1 MTAGYSL
8 PGVKTNRINSG
19 ANSRPLV
26 GMVNVGIIAEGDGGA
41 AVEAKT
47 EVRATSGVV
56 DFVDTLMTDT
66 TDVKYK
72 GYSFS
77 KNVDYT
83 VAAGAINWVA
93 TSVLDVPYLRTV
105 ASEVNANNF
114 PVGTKLYYKITA
126 IKTITSPS
134 TLGETTASN
143 EVSITMAA
151 AQAVR
156 LTWIGVSQAEGYRI
170 YRGTVAGAETYLTE
184 VLGEVTTWLDQNVY
198 VPTAVTVPA
207 ANTATRMPPLSLAGT
222 AGSWTGALVAVPA
235 TTAAT
240 MQAIDLGIVTLSMD
254 GATDVIV
261 SGMTFTA
268 ITTGSATIALNDC
281 AAFLQDY
288 IGNATGTAATYA
300 SGDSSVNSQNIH
312 DLTDAVVAIGSDN
325 LAINGNFAL
334 NGYKWT
340 LGAGWAITALSKK
353 ATATASSATLA
364 HTLAGTANSYR
375 LTYTLS
381 GVTAGTLT
389 ASIGG
394 TSGTAKSANG
404 TYTEVLLGA
413 GATVLTFTAAAFTG
427 SISDISV
434 QRIYQTAIVDLTTC
448 ITMAAVATKL
458 QTAVNLVTS
467 AAYTF
472 SYANGIMTVTSPIL
486 GNNSRISIETPTAGT
501 NIALANYLDFVHGAE
516 KRGLASA
523 ATVTYNSTTT
533 KFKAT
538 SATTGTSSTMVMKVT
553 AVPGSMTDV
562 FATGKFEFV
571 GGVAASG
578 TVGTP
583 VTYDINAVISGANY
597 FIPTLCFTPQE
608 VADMCG
614 QGSDLYAQAAK
625 VMLPPPLGNGGKMV
639 TACAVPSM
647 SRTTAAAAMA
657 EMGKVDMDILIVMTD
672 DLDIGRD
679 MKSHVL
685 YFSAAAQKKERC
697 CLIAAK
703 RTLTKAQ
710 LATFAAELN
719 SKSVGLVFDNY
730 STDDFIPAVIA
741 GTAAAQPDRATSV
754 INSALI
760 VPGYNATQIF
770 DSESAIEYLCGS
782 GVMMVAKNPALG
794 DLFCVRDD
802 IMTGGDALTGDNDF
816 IGVLTENYVRKA
828 LRNTINGMIGTNK
841 LTDDLIRSMPTEIK
855 KLLDSLI
862 GTIIDSYTPN
872 TIVATRDSV
881 KRSKV
886 KITFKYNRIY
896 TFKECE
902 INYDVI

>member
-8 PGVKTNRINSG
+8 PGAKTNRINSG

-47 EVRATSGVV
+47 EVRATSGYT
-56 DFVDTLMTDT
+56 DFVDTLMTDVV
-66 TDVKYK
+66 DVKYK

-77 KNVDYT
+77 KDVDYT

-105 ASEVNANNF
+105 ASEANANNF
-114 PVGTKLYYKITA
+114 PIGTKLYYKVTA

-156 LTWIGVSQAEGYRI
+156 LTWIGVPQAEGYRI

-198 VPTAVTVPA
+198 IPTAQIVPTN
-207 ANTATRMPPLSLAGT
+207 NTATRMPPYSLGAT
-222 AGSWTGALVAVPA
+222 SGSWSGA
-235 TTAAT
+235 T
-240 MQAIDLGIVTLSMD
+240 GIVTTAMTTVTAIQAEDSATITFSMD
-254 GATDVIV
+254 GAADKVLT
-261 SGMTFTA
+261 SLSFTA
-268 ITTGSATIALNDC
+268 IATASITAGLNSA

-288 IGNATGTAATYA
+288 IGNATGTAATFA
-300 SGDSSVNSQNIH
+300 SGDNSVNAQDIY
-312 DLTDAVVAIGSDN
+312 DVDDAVIAIGTDN
-325 LAINGNFAL
+325 LALNGNFAL
-334 NGYKWT
+334 NTAHWTAGVGWTITAGEAVTSAAVTADMVHSYSPTGAASYRATYTVSNYTAGSIKAKVGGT
-340 LGAGWAITALSKK
+340 LG
-353 ATATASSATLA
+353 
-364 HTLAGTANSYR
+364 
-375 LTYTLS
+375 
-381 GVTAGTLT
+381 
-389 ASIGG
+389 SI
-394 TSGTAKSANG
+394 AAAANG
-404 TYTEVLLGA
+404 TYTEVIA
-413 GATVLTFTAAAFTG
+413 GTTTAAFTMVATG
-427 SISDISV
+427 FWGAIENVSL
-434 QRIYQTAIVDLTTC
+434 QKIYETAPVDLTAYT
-448 ITMAAVATKL
+448 TMPAVATAL
-458 QTAVNLVTS
+458 QNAVNAVATP
-467 AAYTF
+467 ATYTF
-472 SYANGIMTVTSPIL
+472 SYTNGIMTITSPTL
-486 GNNSRISIETPTAGT
+486 GVNSRISIETPTTGT
-501 NIALANYLDFVHGAE
+501 NIALAQYVDFVNSAE
-516 KRGLASA
+516 FKGKASGV
-523 ATVTYNSTTT
+523 TVVFNSTAS
-533 KFKAT
+533 KFVVT
-538 SATTGTSSTMVMKVT
+538 SGTTGTSSTMVIKYT
-553 AVPGSMTDV
+553 A
-562 FATGKFEFV
+562 ATHDLYGTSLFKFV
-571 GGVAASG
+571 GGVGATG
-578 TVGTP
+578 TAGTA

-625 VMLPPPLGNGGKMV
+625 VMLPPPRGNGGKMV

-672 DLDIGRD
+672 DLDIDRD

-685 YFSAAAQKKERC
+685 YYSQADQKKERC

-754 INSALI
+754 INRSLI

-828 LRNTINGMIGTNK
+828 LRNTINTMIGTNK
-841 LTDDLIRSMPTEIK
+841 LTDDLIRSMPKEIR

-862 GTIIDSYTPN
+862 GTIIASYTPN
-872 TIVATRDSV
+872 TITATRDSV
-881 KRSKV
+881 KRSKCR
-886 KITFKYNRIY
+886 ITFKYNRIY

-902 INYDVI
+902 IS